1 MGYYFS
7 RLSTNTMMSLISV
20 RYVLST
26 VQVKFEM
33 VNSAA
38 YSPRPNTP
46 AADWDN
52 QLSEEVKQDRLQ
64 RIIRLGAAHALERSQ
79 RFVGRVQD
87 ILVEEINPK
96 NPSQLVGRN
105 PHSRLVYFEGN
116 FSDLKGKIVPVLIT
130 EARAFSL
137 TGEIAGDPR

>member
-1 MGYYFS
+1 
-7 RLSTNTMMSLISV
+7 
-20 RYVLST
+20 
-26 VQVKFEM
+26 M

-64 RIIRLGAAHALERSQ
+64 RIIRLGAIHALERSQ
-79 RFVGRVQD
+79 RFVGRVQEV
-87 ILVEEINPK
+87 LVEDVNMK
-96 NPSQLVGRN
+96 NPLQVVGRN

-116 FSDLKGKIVPVLIT
+116 FAALKGKIVPVLIT

-137 TGEIAGDPR
+137 TGELAGQPR

>member
-1 MGYYFS
+1 
-7 RLSTNTMMSLISV
+7 
-20 RYVLST
+20 
-26 VQVKFEM
+26 M

-64 RIIRLGAAHALERSQ
+64 RIIRLGAQHALERSE
-79 RFVGRVQD
+79 RFIGRVQD
-87 ILVEEINPK
+87 ILVEDINPK
-96 NPSQLVGRN
+96 NPQQLVGRN
-105 PHSRLVYFEGN
+105 EHSRLTYFDGD
-116 FSDLKGKIVPVLIT
+116 FSALKGKIVPVLIT

-137 TGEIAGDPR
+137 TGRQVGDAR